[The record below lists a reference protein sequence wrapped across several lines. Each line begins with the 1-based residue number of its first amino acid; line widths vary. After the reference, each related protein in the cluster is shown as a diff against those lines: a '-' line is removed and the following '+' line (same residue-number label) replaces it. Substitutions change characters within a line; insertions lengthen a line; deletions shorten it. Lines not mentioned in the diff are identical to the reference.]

1 MKYLVLCYAEDGVWP
16 PEEHLP
22 AVQESL
28 NACLDLH
35 AKGQFIDASPL
46 EPRTTAAYVRVRDG
60 KPIISDGPFLE
71 TKEHVGG
78 YFLIDVPTLDDAI
91 AFAAR
96 LPGAHRG
103 TAEIRQVMEIAGLPK
118 RG

>member
-16 PEEHLP
+16 PEEHMP

-28 NACLDLH
+28 NVCLELH
-35 AKGQFIDASPL
+35 SRRQFIDAAPL
-46 EPRTTAAYVRVRDG
+46 EPRTIAAYVRVRDG
-60 KPIISDGPFLE
+60 EPIISDGPFLE

-78 YFLIDVPTLDDAI
+78 YFLIDVPSIDDAI

-103 TAEIRQVMEIAGLPK
+103 TAEIRQVMEVSGLPN
-118 RG
+118 RH